1 MEGVEPYK
9 ELTWD
14 VGRMIV
20 DMSLWWLPIAAI
32 VLGIFLQLYRKRNS
46 AGKKWPS
53 IFKPRMPERTP
64 MEVLQIRYLRGEIEQ
79 EEFEAEQRKLTGE
92 S

>member
-1 MEGVEPYK
+1 MVGVAPYK

-14 VGRMIV
+14 VGSMIV
-20 DMSLWWLPIAAI
+20 DMSFWWMPIAAI
-32 VLGIFLQLYRKRNS
+32 VLGIFLQLYQKRNS

-64 MEVLQIRYLRGEIEQ
+64 MEDLQIRYLRGEIGQ
-79 EEFEAEQRKLTGE
+79 EEFEAEQRELTGE

>member
-1 MEGVEPYK
+1 
-9 ELTWD
+9 
-14 VGRMIV
+14 MIV

-46 AGKKWPS
+46 VRKRLPS
-53 IFKPRMPERTP
+53 ILRPRMPERTP
-64 MEVLQIRYLRGEIEQ
+64 MEDLQIRYLRGEIEQ
-79 EEFEAEQRKLTGE
+79 EEFEAEQRELTGE